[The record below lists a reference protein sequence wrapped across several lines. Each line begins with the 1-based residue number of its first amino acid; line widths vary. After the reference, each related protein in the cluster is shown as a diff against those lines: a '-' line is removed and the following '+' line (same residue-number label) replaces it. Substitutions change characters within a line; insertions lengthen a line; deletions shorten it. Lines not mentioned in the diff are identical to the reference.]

1 MIRTA
6 VLAVALAAALAGGA
20 CAQEAAV
27 TRRATELREAPA
39 ETARSLA
46 ALPAQAPVTRGTGRS
61 GPWVQVRT
69 EAGASGWLHLF
80 DLGAPGTASAA
91 AAGNVVGGAL
101 RGVTSLFGTRP
112 PPQASAAAGI
122 RGLDV
127 QDIANANPNP
137 AAVSRMEALRQ
148 SEEDARAFAS
158 GAALQ
163 PVAVQPLP
171 AP

>member
-1 MIRTA
+1 MIRIA
-6 VLAVALAAALAGGA
+6 VRAVALALALAGA
-20 CAQEAAV
+20 ASAQEAAV

-80 DLGAPGTASAA
+80 DLGPAGTASASGA
-91 AAGNVVGGAL
+91 SDVVGSAL
-101 RGVTSLFGTRP
+101 RGVTGLFGNRQ
-112 PPQASAAAGI
+112 PPQASASAGI
-122 RGLDV
+122 RGLEA
-127 QDIANANPNP
+127 QDIARANPEP
-137 AAVSRMEALRQ
+137 AAVTRMEALRQ
-148 SEEDARAFAS
+148 NEADARAFAA
-158 GAALQ
+158 GAQLQ
-163 PVAVQPLP
+163 PVAIQPLP